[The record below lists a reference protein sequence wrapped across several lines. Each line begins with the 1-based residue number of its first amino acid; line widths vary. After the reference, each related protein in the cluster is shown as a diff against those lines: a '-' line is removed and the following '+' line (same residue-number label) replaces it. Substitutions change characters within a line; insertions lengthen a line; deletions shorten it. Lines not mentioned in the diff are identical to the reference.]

1 MCRRRTAIR
10 DGQATEFRKKEK
22 ERGDIRLKI
31 EVEKA
36 ER

>member
-10 DGQATEFRKKEK
+10 DGQATEK